1 MVETK
6 STDQEK
12 DLIVN
17 IYHMDSYEINVVT
30 CKMTYNIYIYIF
42 MMIYKYISNTMYM
55 YTCPILLQY
64 RCFHF
69 CLHVD
74 VIVIVLFFKLLI
86 LHWCFDLDD
95 FLFCCKETVHSLFFN
110 TCSLIKI
117 FHNLM

>member
-12 DLIVN
+12 DLKVN

-55 YTCPILLQY
+55 YVRY
-64 RCFHF
+64 
-69 CLHVD
+69 
-74 VIVIVLFFKLLI
+74 
-86 LHWCFDLDD
+86 
-95 FLFCCKETVHSLFFN
+95 HSN
-110 TCSLIKI
+110 TGVST
-117 FHNLM
+117 FVYM

>member
-17 IYHMDSYEINVVT
+17 IYHVDSYEINVVT

-55 YTCPILLQY
+55 YVRY
-64 RCFHF
+64 Y
-69 CLHVD
+69 
-74 VIVIVLFFKLLI
+74 
-86 LHWCFDLDD
+86 
-95 FLFCCKETVHSLFFN
+95 SN
-110 TCSLIKI
+110 TGV
-117 FHNLM
+117 FTFVYM

>member
-17 IYHMDSYEINVVT
+17 IYHVDSYEINVVT

-55 YTCPILLQY
+55 YVRYYSNSGVSTFVY
-64 RCFHF
+64 
-69 CLHVD
+69 
-74 VIVIVLFFKLLI
+74 
-86 LHWCFDLDD
+86 
-95 FLFCCKETVHSLFFN
+95 
-110 TCSLIKI
+110 
-117 FHNLM
+117 M

>member
-17 IYHMDSYEINVVT
+17 IYHVDSYEINVVT

-55 YTCPILLQY
+55 YVRY
-64 RCFHF
+64 Y
-69 CLHVD
+69 
-74 VIVIVLFFKLLI
+74 
-86 LHWCFDLDD
+86 
-95 FLFCCKETVHSLFFN
+95 SN
-110 TCSLIKI
+110 TGVSN
-117 FHNLM
+117 FVYM

>member
-12 DLIVN
+12 DLKVN

-55 YTCPILLQY
+55 YVRY
-64 RCFHF
+64 Y
-69 CLHVD
+69 
-74 VIVIVLFFKLLI
+74 
-86 LHWCFDLDD
+86 
-95 FLFCCKETVHSLFFN
+95 SN
-110 TCSLIKI
+110 TGVSI
-117 FHNLM
+117 FAYM

>member
-17 IYHMDSYEINVVT
+17 IYHVDSYDINVVT

-55 YTCPILLQY
+55 YVRYYSNSGVSTFVY
-64 RCFHF
+64 
-69 CLHVD
+69 
-74 VIVIVLFFKLLI
+74 
-86 LHWCFDLDD
+86 
-95 FLFCCKETVHSLFFN
+95 
-110 TCSLIKI
+110 
-117 FHNLM
+117 M

>member
-17 IYHMDSYEINVVT
+17 IYHVDSYEINVVT

-55 YTCPILLQY
+55 YVRY
-64 RCFHF
+64 Y
-69 CLHVD
+69 
-74 VIVIVLFFKLLI
+74 
-86 LHWCFDLDD
+86 
-95 FLFCCKETVHSLFFN
+95 SN
-110 TCSLIKI
+110 TGVSI
-117 FHNLM
+117 FAYMQM

>member
-17 IYHMDSYEINVVT
+17 IYHVDSYEINVVT

-55 YTCPILLQY
+55 YVRY
-64 RCFHF
+64 Y
-69 CLHVD
+69 
-74 VIVIVLFFKLLI
+74 
-86 LHWCFDLDD
+86 
-95 FLFCCKETVHSLFFN
+95 SN
-110 TCSLIKI
+110 TGVSI
-117 FHNLM
+117 FAYM

>member
-17 IYHMDSYEINVVT
+17 IYHVDSYEINVVT

-55 YTCPILLQY
+55 YVRY
-64 RCFHF
+64 Y
-69 CLHVD
+69 
-74 VIVIVLFFKLLI
+74 
-86 LHWCFDLDD
+86 
-95 FLFCCKETVHSLFFN
+95 SN
-110 TCSLIKI
+110 TGVST
-117 FHNLM
+117 FAYM

>member
-17 IYHMDSYEINVVT
+17 IYYVDSYEINVVA

-55 YTCPILLQY
+55 YVRY
-64 RCFHF
+64 Y
-69 CLHVD
+69 
-74 VIVIVLFFKLLI
+74 
-86 LHWCFDLDD
+86 
-95 FLFCCKETVHSLFFN
+95 SN
-110 TCSLIKI
+110 TGVST
-117 FHNLM
+117 FVYM

>member
-12 DLIVN
+12 DLKVN

-55 YTCPILLQY
+55 YVRY
-64 RCFHF
+64 Y
-69 CLHVD
+69 
-74 VIVIVLFFKLLI
+74 
-86 LHWCFDLDD
+86 
-95 FLFCCKETVHSLFFN
+95 SN
-110 TCSLIKI
+110 TGVSN
-117 FHNLM
+117 FVYM

>member
-17 IYHMDSYEINVVT
+17 IYHMDSYEINVLT

-55 YTCPILLQY
+55 YVRY
-64 RCFHF
+64 Y
-69 CLHVD
+69 
-74 VIVIVLFFKLLI
+74 
-86 LHWCFDLDD
+86 
-95 FLFCCKETVHSLFFN
+95 SN
-110 TCSLIKI
+110 TGVST
-117 FHNLM
+117 FVYM

>member
-17 IYHMDSYEINVVT
+17 IYHVDSYEINVVT

-55 YTCPILLQY
+55 YVRY
-64 RCFHF
+64 Y
-69 CLHVD
+69 
-74 VIVIVLFFKLLI
+74 
-86 LHWCFDLDD
+86 
-95 FLFCCKETVHSLFFN
+95 SN
-110 TCSLIKI
+110 TGVST
-117 FHNLM
+117 FVYM

>member
-55 YTCPILLQY
+55 YVRY
-64 RCFHF
+64 Y
-69 CLHVD
+69 
-74 VIVIVLFFKLLI
+74 
-86 LHWCFDLDD
+86 
-95 FLFCCKETVHSLFFN
+95 SN
-110 TCSLIKI
+110 TGVST
-117 FHNLM
+117 FVYM

>member
-17 IYHMDSYEINVVT
+17 IYHVDSYEINVVT

-55 YTCPILLQY
+55 YVRFYSNSGVSTFVY
-64 RCFHF
+64 
-69 CLHVD
+69 
-74 VIVIVLFFKLLI
+74 
-86 LHWCFDLDD
+86 
-95 FLFCCKETVHSLFFN
+95 
-110 TCSLIKI
+110 
-117 FHNLM
+117 M

>member
-12 DLIVN
+12 DLKVN

-55 YTCPILLQY
+55 YVRYYSNSGVSTFVY
-64 RCFHF
+64 
-69 CLHVD
+69 
-74 VIVIVLFFKLLI
+74 
-86 LHWCFDLDD
+86 
-95 FLFCCKETVHSLFFN
+95 
-110 TCSLIKI
+110 
-117 FHNLM
+117 M

>member
-17 IYHMDSYEINVVT
+17 IHHVDSYEINVVT

-55 YTCPILLQY
+55 YVRY
-64 RCFHF
+64 Y
-69 CLHVD
+69 
-74 VIVIVLFFKLLI
+74 
-86 LHWCFDLDD
+86 
-95 FLFCCKETVHSLFFN
+95 SN
-110 TCSLIKI
+110 TGVST
-117 FHNLM
+117 FVYM

>member
-17 IYHMDSYEINVVT
+17 IYHVDSYDINVVT

-55 YTCPILLQY
+55 YVRY
-64 RCFHF
+64 Y
-69 CLHVD
+69 
-74 VIVIVLFFKLLI
+74 
-86 LHWCFDLDD
+86 
-95 FLFCCKETVHSLFFN
+95 SN
-110 TCSLIKI
+110 TGVST
-117 FHNLM
+117 FVYM

>member
-17 IYHMDSYEINVVT
+17 IYHVDSYEINVVT

-55 YTCPILLQY
+55 YVRY
-64 RCFHF
+64 Y
-69 CLHVD
+69 
-74 VIVIVLFFKLLI
+74 
-86 LHWCFDLDD
+86 
-95 FLFCCKETVHSLFFN
+95 SN
-110 TCSLIKI
+110 TGVSTFVYLGNKQRY
-117 FHNLM
+117 LVSVAL

>member
-17 IYHMDSYEINVVT
+17 IYHVDSYDINVVT

-55 YTCPILLQY
+55 YVRYYP
-64 RCFHF
+64 
-69 CLHVD
+69 
-74 VIVIVLFFKLLI
+74 
-86 LHWCFDLDD
+86 
-95 FLFCCKETVHSLFFN
+95 N
-110 TCSLIKI
+110 TGVST
-117 FHNLM
+117 FVYM

>member
-17 IYHMDSYEINVVT
+17 IYHVDSYEINVVT

-55 YTCPILLQY
+55 YVRYYSDTGVSTFVY
-64 RCFHF
+64 
-69 CLHVD
+69 
-74 VIVIVLFFKLLI
+74 
-86 LHWCFDLDD
+86 
-95 FLFCCKETVHSLFFN
+95 
-110 TCSLIKI
+110 
-117 FHNLM
+117 M

>member
-12 DLIVN
+12 DLKVN

-55 YTCPILLQY
+55 YVRY
-64 RCFHF
+64 Y
-69 CLHVD
+69 
-74 VIVIVLFFKLLI
+74 
-86 LHWCFDLDD
+86 
-95 FLFCCKETVHSLFFN
+95 SN
-110 TCSLIKI
+110 TGVST
-117 FHNLM
+117 FVYM

>member
-12 DLIVN
+12 DLKVN

-55 YTCPILLQY
+55 YVRY
-64 RCFHF
+64 
-69 CLHVD
+69 
-74 VIVIVLFFKLLI
+74 
-86 LHWCFDLDD
+86 
-95 FLFCCKETVHSLFFN
+95 HSN
-110 TCSLIKI
+110 TGV
-117 FHNLM
+117 FTFVYM